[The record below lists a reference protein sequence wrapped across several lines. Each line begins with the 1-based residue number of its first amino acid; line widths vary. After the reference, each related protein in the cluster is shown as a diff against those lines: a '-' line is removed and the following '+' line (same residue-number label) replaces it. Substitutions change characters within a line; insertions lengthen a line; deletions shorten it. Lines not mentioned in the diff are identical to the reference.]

1 MCLKSVFVYLRVA
14 LIDSD
19 GTKLN
24 AQMHI
29 SKNLLQDPELMQD
42 VKAAHVLLAT
52 KWHNFQDIGVEELAL
67 AVFSNEISTQLQLP
81 TVSRN
86 SGPTQLSG

>member
-1 MCLKSVFVYLRVA
+1 MVCIKSVFVYLRVA

-42 VKAAHVLLAT
+42 VKAAHVLLTTTMA
-52 KWHNFQDIGVEELAL
+52 
-67 AVFSNEISTQLQLP
+67 
-81 TVSRN
+81 
-86 SGPTQLSG
+86 QLSG